1 VSTHPTG
8 RGFNSPFL
16 IPAIRLCPDVT
27 VDFERPETDVHIG
40 IQNAWP
46 TFASHRHIANRPPRD
61 GYIVGFLF
69 LGAIAAAALAIL
81 HFFMPET
88 SKKHASNHK

>member
-1 VSTHPTG
+1 
-8 RGFNSPFL
+8 L
-16 IPAIRLCPDVT
+16 PDVT